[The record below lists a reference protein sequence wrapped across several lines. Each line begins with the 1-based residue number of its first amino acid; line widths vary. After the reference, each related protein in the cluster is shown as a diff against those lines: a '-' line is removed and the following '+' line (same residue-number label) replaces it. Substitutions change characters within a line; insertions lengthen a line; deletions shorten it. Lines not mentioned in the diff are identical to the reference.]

1 MANETDNCIFC
12 HIASGKVP
20 SRKVYE
26 DDLFVAVLDINPSNA
41 GHLLVIPKEHI
52 SVMPQMNEQLVQKL
66 GIVAK
71 KLSHFLLK
79 KLGVEGTSIFI
90 ANGMVAGQRAP
101 HFMMHIIPRYIDDG
115 MKLDI
120 APGKMTPEETK
131 TVMSKLAL
139 AVEKQF
145 GVKLEN
151 VEPLPQEPKSDLD
164 AVSSLLTK

>member
-1 MANETDNCIFC
+1 MADDTDKCIFC

-26 DDLFVAVLDINPSNA
+26 DESFVAVLDINPANP

-52 SVMPQMNEQLVQKL
+52 SVMPQMNEKLAEKL

-71 KLSHFLLK
+71 KLSQFLLK
-79 KLGVEGTSIFI
+79 KLGVEGTSVFI

-101 HFMMHIIPRYIDDG
+101 HLMMHVIPRYADDNV
-115 MKLDI
+115 KLSVV
-120 APGKMTPEETK
+120 PGKMTEEETK
-131 TVMSKLAL
+131 IVLSKLAP

-145 GVKLEN
+145 GVKLKN
-151 VEPLPQEPKSDLD
+151 VEPMPNEPEVNLD
-164 AVSSLLTK
+164 DITKFLTK